1 MGKTI
6 AYIRVSTD
14 GQDVKN
20 QRLEIYEYARKRDIE
35 IDDFVEITMS
45 SSKTSKQRRV
55 DEVMQKLEESDTLIV
70 TELSRLG
77 RSTAEVIALVNE
89 LIGRD
94 IRIIAI
100 KQTLDV
106 SRHQHNMASKV
117 TITMFSLMAEL
128 ERDFISVRT
137 REALRAKK
145 SQGVLLGK
153 PKGTIQKSK
162 FDKDLDRIKELLGYG
177 LSARKIAN
185 LLGLTNHIALN
196 TYIRKRRLREQVREE
211 PNSKVRKQGKP

>member
-35 IDDFVEITMS
+35 IDDFVEITMP

-106 SRHQHNMASKV
+106 SRHQHNMSSKV

-211 PNSKVRKQGKP
+211 PNSKVRKQGKL

>member
-1 MGKTI
+1 
-6 AYIRVSTD
+6 
-14 GQDVKN
+14 
-20 QRLEIYEYARKRDIE
+20 
-35 IDDFVEITMS
+35 MS

-100 KQTLDV
+100 KQTLDA

-211 PNSKVRKQGKP
+211 PNSKARKQGKP

>member
-35 IDDFVEITMS
+35 IDDFVEITMP

-89 LIGRD
+89 LIERD

-106 SRHQHNMASKV
+106 SRHQHNMSSKV

-211 PNSKVRKQGKP
+211 PNSKVRKQGKL

>member
-89 LIGRD
+89 LIERD

-106 SRHQHNMASKV
+106 SRHQHNMVSKV

-196 TYIRKRRLREQVREE
+196 TYIRKRRLRE
-211 PNSKVRKQGKP
+211 

>member
-162 FDKDLDRIKELLGYG
+162 FDKDLDRIKELLSYG

-211 PNSKVRKQGKP
+211 SNSKARKQGKP

>member
-14 GQDVKN
+14 GQDIKN
-20 QRLEIYEYARKRDIE
+20 QRLEIYEYARKRGIE

-45 SSKTSKQRRV
+45 SRKTSKQRCV
-55 DEVMQKLEESDTLIV
+55 DEVAQRLEASDTLIV

-77 RSTAEVIALVNE
+77 RGTAEVIALVNA
-89 LIGRD
+89 LIERD

-100 KQTLDV
+100 KQNLDV
-106 SRHQHNMASKV
+106 LRHRHDMNSKV

-128 ERDFISVRT
+128 ERDFISSCT
-137 REALRAKK
+137 KEALSAKK
-145 SQGVLLGK
+145 SQGVVLGK

-162 FDKDLDRIKELLGYG
+162 FDKDRDRIKELLGLG
-177 LSARKIAN
+177 LSARKIAK
-185 LLGLTNHIALN
+185 LLGLKNHIALN
-196 TYIRKRRLREQVREE
+196 TYIKKRKLREQVVE
-211 PNSKVRKQGKP
+211 PH